1 MELITNTEFD
11 TLERFAA
18 MIAKSGMGG
27 FKTPEQA
34 MVGLMLATAEGIP
47 IGRVI
52 HEYHIING
60 KLALK
65 SEVILARF
73 QRAGGILRYIRNSES
88 VVEVVASHPSGGEL
102 SIQWTIERAK
112 KAGLTANPTWQKH
125 PAAMLRAR
133 AVTEAVRAV
142 YPACLSGLIEESEAI
157 EITATS
163 IPLRPMLP
171 EPDLKLK
178 LAEASTL
185 DELRDAWA
193 TVPSETP
200 RLDLEELTAV
210 KNQKK
215 AELVK

>member
-1 MELITNTEFD
+1 
-11 TLERFAA
+11 
-18 MIAKSGMGG
+18 
-27 FKTPEQA
+27 
-34 MVGLMLATAEGIP
+34 
-47 IGRVI
+47 
-52 HEYHIING
+52 
-60 KLALK
+60 
-65 SEVILARF
+65 VILARF
-73 QRAGGILRYIRNSES
+73 QRAGGTLRYVRNSES

-142 YPACLSGLIEESEAI
+142 YPACLSGLIEENEAI

-171 EPDLKLK
+171 APDLKVK

-200 RLDLEELTAV
+200 PLELEELTAV

-215 AELVK
+215 TELVK